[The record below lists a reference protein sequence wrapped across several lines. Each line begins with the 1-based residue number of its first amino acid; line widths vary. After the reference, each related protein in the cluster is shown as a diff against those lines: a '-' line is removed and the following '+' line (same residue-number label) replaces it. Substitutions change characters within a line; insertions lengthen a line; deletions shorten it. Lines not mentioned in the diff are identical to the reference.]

1 MILSP
6 NSRKLK
12 ETVQSIKS
20 VILSARR
27 IVIAGHVSPDP
38 DSLGAC
44 EAFRLLLRRFGKTAK
59 IVSITGVKD
68 EWQRLLGRRFKTTAS
83 TPKNSD
89 LIIVLDCADL
99 NRIDADTATFDGTI
113 LNIDHHVSNTMFGDI
128 NLVANTT
135 STCELL
141 YDVFKLLDPSMAWE
155 SACAKPLAVGIL
167 FDTAQFSVVGVGPN
181 TFQTM
186 ARLSRWVEIPELIRK
201 LNHMTESSVL
211 SFCKSFLNRR
221 TLVDGRIVMVKAS
234 PHLNTEWYTNF
245 LRNISDY
252 DIICVVKPKSNGY
265 LSCSLRSKKANVNAL
280 ASYFGGGGH
289 KHAAAFRFK
298 GSYSRLLNEF
308 EDVVKQQFQKISK

>member
-6 NSRKLK
+6 NSSKLK
-12 ETVQSIKS
+12 ETVKSIKS

-27 IVIAGHVSPDP
+27 ILIAGHVSPDP
-38 DSLGAC
+38 DSIGAC

-59 IVSITGVKD
+59 IVSTTGVKD
-68 EWQRLLGRRFKTTAS
+68 QWQRVIGRHFRTTAS

-89 LIIVLDCADL
+89 LLIVLDCADVS
-99 NRIDADTATFDGTI
+99 RIDADTKAFKGTI

-141 YDVFKLLDPSMAWE
+141 YTVFELLDPSMAWE
-155 SACAKPLAVGIL
+155 PACAKPLAVGIL

-186 ARLSRWVEIPELIRK
+186 ARLSRWVVMPELVRS
-201 LNHMTESSVL
+201 LSQMSETSVL

-221 TLVDGRIVMVKAS
+221 SLLGGRILVVKAS
-234 PHLNTEWYTNF
+234 SNDNAEWYTSF
-245 LRNISDY
+245 LRNVSDY
-252 DIICVVKPKSNGY
+252 DIICVVKLKGDGY

-280 ASYFGGGGH
+280 ASLFGGGGH

-298 GSYSRLLNEF
+298 GSYSRFLKEF
-308 EDVVKQQFQKISK
+308 ENVVKQQFQKISN